1 MTGLRFT
8 TLNHPSDN
16 AFYQAGL
23 TRPRTDCRFVSLA
36 HHPSFFGQDLNQIF
50 TLQSTQVSSKLIL
63 ARWKGSKVIQLPTRG
78 GSICFHTGVELMASF
93 SSVLSVLSIGNN
105 ILLTRESKFPYSNA
119 QSVLIWQLQVYVWAA
134 AERTS
139 PLLRPAWFM
148 CVVKISQVFFWPIP
162 SHWTQ
167 NVSAWLLTL
176 GSR

>member
-23 TRPRTDCRFVSLA
+23 THPHTDCRFVSLA
-36 HHPSFFGQDLNQIF
+36 HRLSFFGQDLNQIF

-63 ARWKGSKVIQLPTRG
+63 ARWKGSKVMQLPTRG

-105 ILLTRESKFPYSNA
+105 ILLTRESKIP
-119 QSVLIWQLQVYVWAA
+119 LQQCTIRLDLTAAGLCMGSSRKDFIASPSRVIYV
-134 AERTS
+134 RS
-139 PLLRPAWFM
+139 
-148 CVVKISQVFFWPIP
+148 
-162 SHWTQ
+162 
-167 NVSAWLLTL
+167 
-176 GSR
+176 